1 MHFFSRHERGPFVS
15 QGLLGGGGDDG
26 RSSCI
31 NGWGS
36 GVVGGFRRLGVG
48 EGETGAERGTVH
60 GSARVTFDSF
70 VVVLMVITSEKRS
83 GRGHSSEILGSRG
96 GDSGKVLGSSCQVL
110 DGVGAVF

>member
-1 MHFFSRHERGPFVS
+1 M
-15 QGLLGGGGDDG
+15 
-26 RSSCI
+26 
-31 NGWGS
+31 
-36 GVVGGFRRLGVG
+36 
-48 EGETGAERGTVH
+48 H